1 MLIRAGLSGGD
12 ALDHIGGLFALPFT
26 FTYLLLYAA
35 QVHFRR
41 WLRTQ

>member
-1 MLIRAGLSGGD
+1 MLIRAGLSAGNAPAHLGE
-12 ALDHIGGLFALPFT
+12 IVVLPFT